1 MNEKVERRKF
11 ETFEALKSEI
21 GNELGISPWHTVDQG
36 QINTFA
42 EATGD
47 HQWIH
52 VDVDRATNESPY
64 GAPIAHGHLTLSLV
78 PMLISNTIEYLPR
91 TAGINYGLDKVRFMA
106 PVKAGKRVRGKVSL
120 RNAERINDTT
130 VKVLY
135 STVVEIEG
143 EKKPACVAES
153 IALYLNQNINLK
165 LG

>member
-11 ETFEALKSEI
+11 ETFEALTNEI
-21 GNELGISPWHTVDQG
+21 GNELGISPWHSVDQG
-36 QINTFA
+36 QFNTFA

-143 EKKPACVAES
+143 EEKPACVADS
-153 IALYLNQNINLK
+153 IALYLN
-165 LG
+165 

>member
-11 ETFEALKSEI
+11 ETFEALKNEI
-21 GNELGISPWHTVDQG
+21 GNELGTSPWHTVDQG

-78 PMLISNTIEYLPR
+78 PMLISNTIAYLPR

-143 EKKPACVAES
+143 EEKPACVAES
-153 IALYLNQNINLK
+153 IALYLN
-165 LG
+165 

>member
-21 GNELGISPWHTVDQG
+21 GNELGISPWHTVDQR

-143 EKKPACVAES
+143 EEKPACVAES
-153 IALYLNQNINLK
+153 IALYLN
-165 LG
+165 

>member
-11 ETFEALKSEI
+11 ETFEALKNEI

-135 STVVEIEG
+135 STVDQIDG
-143 EKKPACVAES
+143 EENQASDAES
-153 IALYLNQNINLK
+153 NAHKLN
-165 LG
+165 

>member
-11 ETFEALKSEI
+11 ESFEALTNEI

-52 VDVDRATNESPY
+52 VDVDRATHESPY
-64 GAPIAHGHLTLSLV
+64 GAPIAHGQLTLSLV

-143 EKKPACVAES
+143 EEKPACVAES
-153 IALYLNQNINLK
+153 IALYLN
-165 LG
+165 

>member
-11 ETFEALKSEI
+11 ETFDALKNEI

-47 HQWIH
+47 NQWIH

-78 PMLISNTIEYLPR
+78 PMFISNTIEYLPR

-143 EKKPACVAES
+143 EEKPACVAES
-153 IALYLNQNINLK
+153 IALYLN
-165 LG
+165 

>member
-143 EKKPACVAES
+143 EDKPACVAES
-153 IALYLNQNINLK
+153 
-165 LG
+165 LGRMVF

>member
-1 MNEKVERRKF
+1 MPTVFSSPHELEGSVGQH
-11 ETFEALKSEI
+11 LGYSEWLQI
-21 GNELGISPWHTVDQG
+21 DQDRVN
-36 QINTFA
+36 QFA

-143 EKKPACVAES
+143 EEKPACVAES
-153 IALYLNQNINLK
+153 IALYLN
-165 LG
+165 

>member
-135 STVVEIEG
+135 LSLIH
-143 EKKPACVAES
+143 
-153 IALYLNQNINLK
+153 I
-165 LG
+165 

>member
-11 ETFEALKSEI
+11 ETFDALKNEI

-52 VDVDRATNESPY
+52 VDVDRATNRSPY

-78 PMLISNTIEYLPR
+78 PMLISNTMSIYL
-91 TAGINYGLDKVRFMA
+91 GQL
-106 PVKAGKRVRGKVSL
+106 
-120 RNAERINDTT
+120 E
-130 VKVLY
+130 
-135 STVVEIEG
+135 
-143 EKKPACVAES
+143 
-153 IALYLNQNINLK
+153 
-165 LG
+165 

>member
-11 ETFEALKSEI
+11 ETFDALKNEI

-78 PMLISNTIEYLPR
+78 PMLISNTIQYLPG

-143 EKKPACVAES
+143 EEKPACVAES
-153 IALYLNQNINLK
+153 IALYLN
-165 LG
+165 

>member
-1 MNEKVERRKF
+1 M
-11 ETFEALKSEI
+11 
-21 GNELGISPWHTVDQG
+21 
-36 QINTFA
+36 
-42 EATGD
+42 
-47 HQWIH
+47 
-52 VDVDRATNESPY
+52 DVDRATNESPY

-143 EKKPACVAES
+143 EDKPACVAES
-153 IALYLNQNINLK
+153 IALYLN
-165 LG
+165 

>member
-1 MNEKVERRKF
+1 MIENSERRKF

-21 GNELGISPWHTVDQG
+21 GNELALARGILWIKNKLIRS
-36 QINTFA
+36 

-52 VDVDRATNESPY
+52 VDVDRAIKESPY

-106 PVKAGKRVRGKVSL
+106 PVKAGKRVRGRVSL
-120 RNAERINDTT
+120 RSAERTNETT

-143 EKKPACVAES
+143 EEKPACVAES
-153 IALYLNQNINLK
+153 IALYLN
-165 LG
+165 